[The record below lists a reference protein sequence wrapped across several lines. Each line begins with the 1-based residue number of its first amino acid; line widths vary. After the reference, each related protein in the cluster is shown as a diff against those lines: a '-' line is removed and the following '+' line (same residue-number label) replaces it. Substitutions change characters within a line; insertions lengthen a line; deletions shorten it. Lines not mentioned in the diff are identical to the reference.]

1 MKILNNILTEFAQD
15 PANAHSTFVWGR
27 NRFKLSFDWDTE
39 EITVL
44 NLITWDVVCESAC
57 LDTLATAIHAHR
69 R

>member
-1 MKILNNILTEFAQD
+1 MNILNNILTAYAQD
-15 PANAHSTFVWGR
+15 PVNARSHFVWGR

-39 EITVL
+39 EIAVL